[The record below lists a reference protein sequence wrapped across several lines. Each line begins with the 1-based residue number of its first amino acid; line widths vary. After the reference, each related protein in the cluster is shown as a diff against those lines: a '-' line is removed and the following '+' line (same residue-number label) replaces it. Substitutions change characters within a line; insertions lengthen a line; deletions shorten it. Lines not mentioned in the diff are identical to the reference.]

1 MPTTPLI
8 LASTSRY
15 RRELLS
21 RLGLPFSVVSPGIDE
36 ALVPHE
42 TPLARAQRLAL
53 AKARAVAEREP
64 TATVLGS
71 DQVAI
76 CKGEL
81 LEKPGTAERCRAQ
94 LRWLSAA
101 AATYYT
107 AVALVLLERNQALQ
121 FVDTTTVYFRALTEE
136 EIERYIAAE
145 QPFDCAGGFRSEV
158 LGVSL
163 FARVVSED
171 PTGLI
176 GLPLIAVARG
186 LRQLGYEL
194 P

>member
-1 MPTTPLI
+1 MSSPPLI

-15 RRELLS
+15 RRELLA
-21 RLGLPFSVVSPGIDE
+21 RLRLPFKTLAPGIDE

-53 AKARAVAEREP
+53 EKARAIAAAHP
-64 TATVLGS
+64 TATVIGS
-71 DQVAI
+71 DQVAV

-81 LEKPGTAERCRAQ
+81 LEKPLQAERCREQ
-94 LRWLSAA
+94 LRWLSAG

-107 AVALVLLERNQALQ
+107 AVAVVQLEGNQTLQ
-121 FVDTTTVYFRALTEE
+121 FVDTTTVYFRALTEA

-145 QPFDCAGGFRSEV
+145 QPFDCAGGFRSEA
-158 LGVSL
+158 LGISL

-171 PTGLI
+171 ATGLI
-176 GLPLIAVARG
+176 GLPLVAVARS
-186 LRQLGYEL
+186 LRQLGYEV